1 MRPFFKHFGGKWR
14 LSGKVPP
21 PEHDTIIEP
30 FAGGAGYSVR
40 YGAGKRVIL
49 IDADADTVSIW
60 RWLIAA
66 SEADVLALP
75 VDEVAVKVEIRGLGL
90 DHEPVLLIQR
100 WLTPS
105 GSRSTWSRPPSGV
118 YDPGSR
124 VGPGSLWTD
133 TTKRRIASQLH
144 QIRDWQ
150 VIHGD
155 YRDAPDIAATWH
167 IDPPYID
174 NKTGHSEYGTP
185 MLDYQELGAWCKTR
199 RGQVMV
205 HEQHGAEWL
214 QFETLNAKAQTSGQK
229 KNGKAKRAHEVW
241 WRNEMPAQADLL
253 VVPR

>member
-1 MRPFFKHFGGKWR
+1 MNKFFGHFGSKWR
-14 LSGKVPP
+14 LSGKAPP

-49 IDADADTVSIW
+49 IDADADTASIW

-75 VDEVAVKVEIRGLGL
+75 VDEVQAGKDIRELEL
-90 DHEPVLLIQR
+90 ERAPMLLIQR
-100 WLTPS
+100 WITFS
-105 GSRSTWSRPPSGV
+105 SSRGTWRAPPSCRIDR
-118 YDPGSR
+118 YWSAR
-124 VGPGSLWTD
+124 
-133 TTKRRIASQLH
+133 TTGRIASQLH
-144 QIRDWQ
+144 QIRNWQ

-155 YRDAPDIAATWH
+155 YRDAPDIEATWH

-174 NKTGHSEYGTP
+174 NAHGHSSNHYGESSI
-185 MLDYQELGAWCKTR
+185 DYQELGAWCKTR

-229 KNGKAKRAHEVW
+229 KDGKAKRAHEVW
-241 WRNEMPAQADLL
+241 WRNNLPVQPGLF
-253 VVPR
+253 